1 VVAGKPVALQQWL
14 RFDDQP
20 YLPAA
25 LDQLLADTRRDRAE
39 FGFSNL
45 RLVVAFLRWHNLK
58 EDPDE
63 RILTPLL
70 WLPVELVKKKGVRD
84 QYVLQCGDADAEF
97 NPVLRHQL
105 RQLYDIDLPEE
116 IDLDTT
122 TLADVHADLLAQI
135 RRTEPSVEL
144 RLVDKPAIRLV
155 RQKAMQRM
163 QQYQRRKPRRRPHGT
178 GPCPPS
184 VMRATITGRW
194 GRRCSSAGCVPA
206 RCRSASRPARR
217 HRARGSRRW
226 RGCRGARGGRA

>member
-1 VVAGKPVALQQWL
+1 
-14 RFDDQP
+14 
-20 YLPAA
+20 
-25 LDQLLADTRRDRAE
+25 
-39 FGFSNL
+39 
-45 RLVVAFLRWHNLK
+45 VVAFLRWHNLK
-58 EDPDE
+58 EDPEE

-163 QQYQRRKPRRRPHGT
+163 QQYQRRKPAAARTSTGTLPPFSYARDDYRPLGQALFERWVRPSPLPQRFEAGAPPIAAPRQPQMAEGAEVREAGVREGSCWKSPTATAMPGT
-178 GPCPPS
+178 S
-184 VMRATITGRW
+184 T
-194 GRRCSSAGCVPA
+194 
-206 RCRSASRPARR
+206 
-217 HRARGSRRW
+217 
-226 RGCRGARGGRA
+226 